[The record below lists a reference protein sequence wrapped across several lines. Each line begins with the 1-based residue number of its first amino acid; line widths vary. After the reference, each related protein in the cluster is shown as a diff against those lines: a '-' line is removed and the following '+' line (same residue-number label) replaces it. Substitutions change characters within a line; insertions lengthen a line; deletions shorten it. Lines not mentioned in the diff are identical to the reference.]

1 MASNTETGHAINI
14 ANFKELHD
22 DCSGFGL
29 KYNPSNADLTP
40 PKMKTLWMTVDTAH
54 QALTKA
60 IQDSKAPINEREILF
75 ASARY
80 LVTRSLNFYKST
92 KATKSA
98 KADAKGLA
106 DKFRGA
112 KVKVKKLP
120 DGTSD
125 PNDVSKSHLSFVMK
139 GDTFRQLVDFY
150 ESDVLYAPN
159 EVDLTVA
166 ALRLVSDKMKSLN
179 DGIGAIIEP
188 VDTARIV
195 RNQGL
200 YAAGTGALDIAQACK
215 DYVVGAFGATSAQA
229 KLVKRIRFKRPKK

>member
-22 DCSGFGL
+22 DCVGFGL
-29 KYNPSNADLTP
+29 KYNPSNADITP
-40 PKMKTLWMTVDTAH
+40 PKMKILWITVDTAH

-80 LVTRSLNFYKST
+80 LVTRSFNFYKST
-92 KATKSA
+92 KATKQS
-98 KADAKGLA
+98 KEDAKGLA
-106 DKFRGA
+106 DKFRGV

-120 DGTSD
+120 DGTAD
-125 PNDVSKSHLSFVMK
+125 PNDVSKSHLSYVMK

-150 ESDVLYAPN
+150 EADALYVPN
-159 EVDLTVA
+159 EADLTIA
-166 ALRLVSDKMKSLN
+166 ALRAVSNNMATLN
-179 DGIGAIIEP
+179 NDIGGIIAP
-188 VDTARIV
+188 VDTARIA
-195 RNQGL
+195 RNTGL
-200 YAAGTGALDIAQACK
+200 YGEGTGVLDIAQACK

-229 KLVKRIRFKRPKK
+229 KLVKRIKFRRIK